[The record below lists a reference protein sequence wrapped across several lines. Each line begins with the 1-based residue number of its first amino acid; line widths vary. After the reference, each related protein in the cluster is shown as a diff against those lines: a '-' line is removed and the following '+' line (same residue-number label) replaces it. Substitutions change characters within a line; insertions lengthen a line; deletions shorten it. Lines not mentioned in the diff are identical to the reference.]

1 MIETS
6 LCHSFDMFLNV
17 SRVHFDNYCEMLA
30 ILNLTHAGQV
40 RKPPF
45 NSLYGESFV
54 PLTVKYIHFDGIYR
68 IMNEKF
74 KTKK

>member
-6 LCHSFDMFLNV
+6 LSHSFDMFLNV

-30 ILNLTHAGQV
+30 LLPDPRG
-40 RKPPF
+40 
-45 NSLYGESFV
+45 SFV
-54 PLTVKYIHFDGIYR
+54 PLTVKYIHFEGIYR